1 MFLKLFAVILISKK
15 IIIRVLIYV
24 AVGQISCGII
34 VYGRRF
40 GLLREQWGRPW
51 GLQWGG
57 GGGYSGGLRAE
68 PPAWSRGRAAEGS
81 RGAP

>member
-1 MFLKLFAVILISKK
+1 MFPVLVVLVFFVYIYFLKMFLKLFAVILISKK

-57 GGGYSGGLRAE
+57 GGVIAGV
-68 PPAWSRGRAAEGS
+68 
-81 RGAP
+81 